1 MNIIRTSIYSLLF
14 LAACGTAN
22 KGHDH
27 DHDHE
32 GHDHEVTECTHDHDH
47 DHDHEGHSHEGH
59 DHEGHNHDHGAEAH
73 EHNHEGHDHNHD
85 HGAEAH
91 EHSHEGHNHS
101 LGDAHGEDEHEHGIT
116 INPEEAKAFG
126 VQTTTVEPM
135 TFHGVRKVAG
145 EIVAPNNAQHVIVA
159 KSSGILNFS
168 RSINPGQSLRAGEQ
182 IASISAKGVAG
193 GDSNESAGVAVES
206 AKRELDRITP
216 LFKDGIVSEKEYNAA
231 KSAYDQALAGYSGSK
246 SGSAVV
252 SPAAGVITNLYVK
265 SGEYVEAGQA
275 IAAVSSTKR
284 LMLKADLPE
293 RYMNE
298 AGKFTSANIKAP
310 YSDNVVSLSNLN
322 GRRTSEG
329 SEAYATVPGYIPVYF
344 SFDNDGSLLPGSLC
358 EAYLITSSNSQAI
371 AVPEDAIAEQM
382 GQHFVYVRIDDEGYE
397 KVPVVLGA
405 TDGKMR
411 EIVSG
416 LTPGR
421 EVVTAG
427 VTFVKLAEAK
437 NAVPQGHSHN
447 H

>member
-32 GHDHEVTECTHDHDH
+32 GHDHAQEVAECTHDHDH
-47 DHDHEGHSHEGH
+47 DHEGHDH
-59 DHEGHNHDHGAEAH
+59 DHEGHNHHDHEAEGH
-73 EHNHEGHDHNHD
+73 EHNHEGHDH
-85 HGAEAH
+85 EAH
-91 EHSHEGHNHS
+91 SHDGHNHEGHNHDH
-101 LGDAHGEDEHEHGIT
+101 GDVHGEDEHEHGIT

-168 RSINPGQSLRAGEQ
+168 RSINPGQSLRSGEQ
-182 IASISAKGVAG
+182 IATISAKGVAG
-193 GDSNESAGVAVES
+193 GDSNESAGVAVEA

-252 SPAAGVITNLYVK
+252 SPAAGVIINLYVK

-275 IAAVSSTKR
+275 VAAVSSTKR

-298 AGKFTSANIKAP
+298 AGKYTSANIKAP
-310 YSDNVVSLSNLN
+310 YSDKVVSLSALN

-371 AVPEDAIAEQM
+371 AVPEEAIAEQM
-382 GQHFVYVRIDDEGYE
+382 GQHFVYVKIDDEGYE

-421 EVVTAG
+421 DVVTAG